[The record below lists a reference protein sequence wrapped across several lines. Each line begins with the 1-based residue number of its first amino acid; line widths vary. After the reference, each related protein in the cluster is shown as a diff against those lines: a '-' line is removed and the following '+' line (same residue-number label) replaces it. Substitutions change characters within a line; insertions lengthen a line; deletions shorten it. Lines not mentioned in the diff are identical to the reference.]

1 MINTELNNFW
11 THEVQEIITAK
22 YRNSTVTSY
31 TPCPEYLEKNVG
43 VHCCRNCCFCQH
55 IQSKPQQCKCSK
67 HKGWETFDINK
78 FSCYKYTKK

>member
-11 THEVQEIITAK
+11 THENPEIIAAK

-31 TPCPEYLEKNVG
+31 TPCPEYFEKKYSCKN
-43 VHCCRNCCFCQH
+43 CRFCQH
-55 IQSKPQQCKCSK
+55 IQSKCSK